1 MRIYYD
7 RRGRRRGYSRSGWEE
22 LFWNW
27 SLIGLIV
34 RLCLAVF
41 LVPLYYVPRAVWR
54 ARLPQ

>member
-1 MRIYYD
+1 VRIYYD
-7 RRGRRRGYSRSGWEE
+7 RRRRGYSRSGWEE